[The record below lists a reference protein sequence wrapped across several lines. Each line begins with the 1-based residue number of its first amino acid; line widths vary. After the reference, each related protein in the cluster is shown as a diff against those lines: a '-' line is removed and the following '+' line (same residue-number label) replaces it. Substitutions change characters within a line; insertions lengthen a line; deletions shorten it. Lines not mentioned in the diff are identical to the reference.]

1 MSMVIPEN
9 NNRQI
14 NQPQRPS
21 CAVLTSAPIQA
32 TRSIIPAITNKKIDK
47 PNRTG
52 FPIDVTCVYP
62 LASVAVW
69 LPARPAMIRMVAT
82 TVIPMPIR
90 YRLLLSDLL
99 TIHLH
104 DKCVLA
110 PARDAATAHDVRTY
124 H

>member
-21 CAVLTSAPIQA
+21 CAVLTSAPTQA

-47 PNRTG
+47 PNRMG
-52 FPIDVTCVYP
+52 FPTDVTRVYP
-62 LASVAVW
+62 LASVVVW
-69 LPARPAMIRMVAT
+69 LPARAAKIRIVAT
-82 TVIPMPIR
+82 MTIPRPIR
-90 YRLLLSDLL
+90 YRLRLSDLL

-110 PARDAATAHDVRTY
+110 PARDAATVYDMCN
-124 H
+124 

>member
-9 NNRQI
+9 NSRQI

-32 TRSIIPAITNKKIDK
+32 TRSIIPPITNKKIDK

-52 FPIDVTCVYP
+52 FPIDVTYTRPVVG
-62 LASVAVW
+62 SVAVW

-90 YRLLLSDLL
+90 YRLRLSDLL

-104 DKCVLA
+104 DKFVLA
-110 PARDAATAHDVRTY
+110 PARDAATAHDVRN
-124 H
+124 